1 MLIIAIP
8 ESSSED
14 QTTCLLLA
22 LFLSVFLLLAPICS
36 PHNVV
41 SLHSKKHPPVSLSLL
56 LLCKLLF
63 YFSLPQQAT
72 TSSTIAPLSKHGT
85 SDHQHGR
92 PCLLQLVP
100 CMERGPPTLLGC
112 CQLLQN
118 APFQCYKKPLKKLQV
133 FGSWEGVYTLVTTI
147 SNIRLEIITLFLP
160 KTESNN
166 ISN

>member
-63 YFSLPQQAT
+63 YFSLSQQAT
-72 TSSTIAPLSKHGT
+72 TSSTIAPLSKHCT

-118 APFQCYKKPLKKLQV
+118 APFQCYKKTLKKTTSLRLLRGGLHTHHH
-133 FGSWEGVYTLVTTI
+133 FNLYIKYTT
-147 SNIRLEIITLFLP
+147 RD
-160 KTESNN
+160 NN
-166 ISN
+166 IVFT